1 MLGWLA
7 KGVNSPLLVAAILFA
22 AYTLIFGNPYSLSV
36 LAIAGIY
43 ALLVIGFQFIFG
55 HAGAVSLAQA
65 AFFGIGAYVSGILAI
80 EFGWSFV
87 VTFPLAILLPT
98 VLAVVV
104 AAPVLKLE
112 EHYFALATLGLGL
125 VALLVATH
133 WDAVTGGTNGLAGVP
148 NFKLFGYETKHRL
161 EKLMFVWTFVLIGAL
176 LAHQIM
182 RGLYGLTHKITR
194 ENSTVA
200 MSIGINVSTLRFSAF
215 VLSAGYAG
223 AAGAF
228 IAHIVRVVSPQNLEF
243 SVMISCLT
251 MAVIGGRTSV
261 GGAILGAVLLVHL
274 PEWFRFLHDYRLIS
288 FGAATLVMV
297 IAAPEGLV
305 GTLVSLRQRLLPE
318 RPPPP
323 VPKLHPLIT
332 PSRSLATGP
341 LLRID
346 QMQKAFGGVLAIN
359 NVSLEIRKG
368 EILGLIGPNGSG
380 KTTLVNLISGV
391 YVPDGGEV
399 WFAGEDITKLPPYGI
414 SRLGMARTFQNVN
427 LVGDMSAL
435 DNVAVARASAS
446 NVGMRAAVL
455 TFGTDQTLVRAREHA
470 MALLEAVGASDAALQ
485 SCDSLPYGVKRR
497 VEIARALAVEPQLV
511 LLDEPAA
518 GLNDVEQMDLAEQL
532 KKLPRAG
539 ITLLVIEHNMRFLL
553 TLAERIICLDHGEII
568 AQGRPEDIVSDPAVI
583 EAYLGTS
590 DEMAI

>member
-1 MLGWLA
+1 MLGWLF
-7 KGVNSPLLVAAILFA
+7 KGVNLPLLVAGVLFA

-55 HAGAVSLAQA
+55 HAGAISLAQA

-125 VALLVATH
+125 VALLVATQ

-148 NFKLFGYETKHRL
+148 NFKLFGYETKQRI

-200 MSIGINVSTLRFSAF
+200 MSIGINVSALRFSAF
-215 VLSAGYAG
+215 VISAGYAG

-228 IAHIVRVVSPQNLEF
+228 IAHIIRVVSPQNLEF

-261 GGAILGAVLLVHL
+261 GGAILGAVLLIHL
-274 PEWFRFLHDYRLIS
+274 PEWFRFLDDYRLIS
-288 FGAATLVMV
+288 YGAATLVMV
-297 IAAPEGLV
+297 IAAPEGMV
-305 GTLVSLRQRLLPE
+305 GAFVSLRQRFLPE

-323 VPKLHPLIT
+323 APKLHALKT
-332 PSRSLATGP
+332 PNLSSATGP

-346 QMQKAFGGVLAIN
+346 RMQKAFGGVNAID
-359 NVSLEIRKG
+359 NVSLEIRRG

-391 YVPDGGEV
+391 YAPDGGEV
-399 WFAGEDITKLPPYGI
+399 WFAGEDITKLPPYKI

-446 NVGMRAAVL
+446 KASMRAAVL
-455 TFGTDQTLVRAREHA
+455 TIGRDQTLVRAREHA
-470 MALLEAVGASDAALQ
+470 MALLETVGASDAALQ
-485 SCDSLPYGVKRR
+485 SCDSLPYGVKRH
-497 VEIARALAVEPQLV
+497 VEIARALALEPQLV

-518 GLNDVEQMDLAEQL
+518 GLNDAEQMDLAEQL
-532 KKLPRAG
+532 KNLPDAG

-553 TLAERIICLDHGEII
+553 TLAERIVCLDHGEII
-568 AQGRPEDIVSDPAVI
+568 AQGSPEDIVSNPAVI
-583 EAYLGTS
+583 EAYLGTA
-590 DEMAI
+590 DETAI